1 MINKPLARLLVAL
14 IVLTAGGC
22 VTPKATYA
30 PDGRKGYVVTCGG
43 FLDNYSSCL
52 VAAGR
57 ACGARGYD
65 TVRGG
70 PDDRE
75 MLIACKTPP

>member
-1 MINKPLARLLVAL
+1 MINKPFARLCVAVFAL
-14 IVLTAGGC
+14 SAGACTA
-22 VTPKATYA
+22 PKATYA
-30 PDGRKGYVVTCGG
+30 PDGRKGYVISCDG

-75 MLIACKTPP
+75 LLIACKSPP

>member
-1 MINKPLARLLVAL
+1 MLNKAFVRFS
-14 IVLTAGGC
+14 IVVMALTAVAC
-22 VTPKATYA
+22 ASPKATYA
-30 PDGRKGYVVTCGG
+30 PDGRRGYVISCNG
-43 FLDNYSSCL
+43 FLDSYSSCL

-57 ACGARGYD
+57 ACGTRGYD

-75 MLIACKTPP
+75 LLIACKTPP

>member
-1 MINKPLARLLVAL
+1 MMRQPLARLLIASIAL
-14 IVLTAGGC
+14 CAGAC
-22 VTPKATYA
+22 SSPKATYA
-30 PDGRKGYVVTCGG
+30 PDGRRGYVITCEGP
-43 FLDNYSSCL
+43 LNSYAACL

-57 ACGARGYD
+57 ACGSRGYD

-75 MLIACKTPP
+75 LLIACKTPP

>member
-1 MINKPLARLLVAL
+1 MMSQPPARLLVAL
-14 IVLTAGGC
+14 IALTAGAC
-22 VTPKATYA
+22 SSPKATYA
-30 PDGRKGYVVTCGG
+30 PDGRRGYVVSCDG
-43 FLDNYSSCL
+43 FLNSYAACL

-75 MLIACKTPP
+75 LLIACKTPQ